1 MLWYGTG
8 LSLNFKPF
16 KMGPFEPKSGD
27 SSRDNSSPNSGT
39 FLKIFNFK
47 DFAMFCGALLK
58 LSTLKILLFP
68 PRISSLYK
76 FIGMFARL
84 SPSFFRGDLWFI
96 VRVRV
101 RVRVGV

>member
-39 FLKIFNFK
+39 FLKF
-47 DFAMFCGALLK
+47 
-58 LSTLKILLFP
+58 STLKILP
-68 PRISSLYK
+68 CSA
-76 FIGMFARL
+76 ARYSNFQL
-84 SPSFFRGDLWFI
+84 
-96 VRVRV
+96 
-101 RVRVGV
+101 